1 MKAKMILFLLVLAL
15 AAVPTQSTGPQDE
28 EGVRG
33 AFMTTRPK
41 QVDKPAGNSP
51 APKPIKRHRKPLDSK
66 PIPISTPYPGEK
78 TGQRIGLGL
87 TLFTRDSNGLAVRS
101 DPNRVFHKGDR
112 VRVLLETNADGYLYI
127 FNTTDGGKPV
137 MIYPDAQL
145 DDAGNYI
152 QSHVPFEI
160 PSSVATEERLRWFSF
175 DEQPGAE
182 RLFFVF
188 TREPLPA
195 VPIDDALLNYC
206 RDNKNKCPLRPAPD
220 VWAQIQKQLSAP
232 VQVDKSQEYGRAQSA
247 SEQVATTRGIG
258 LSKEDPEPSLVM
270 LTASSTTPML
280 VATLE
285 LTHR

>member
-1 MKAKMILFLLVLAL
+1 MKFKIMSCALLLAL
-15 AAVPTQSTGPQDE
+15 GGLAFARPGQQDE
-28 EGVRG
+28 ENVRG
-33 AFMTTRPK
+33 AFLTSRPKERPPTPPESTRP
-41 QVDKPAGNSP
+41 VRHPPEPSSTTASAGPKSTNPSANTGTNGAMMVTDPKNNNSARIT
-51 APKPIKRHRKPLDSK
+51 APKM
-66 PIPISTPYPGEK
+66 
-78 TGQRIGLGL
+78 GLGL
-87 TLFTRDSNGLAVRS
+87 TLFTRDANGLAVRV
-101 DPNRVFHKGDR
+101 DPSHEFHKGDR

-195 VPIDDALLNYC
+195 VPIDDALLNF
-206 RDNKNKCPLRPAPD
+206 
-220 VWAQIQKQLSAP
+220 
-232 VQVDKSQEYGRAQSA
+232 
-247 SEQVATTRGIG
+247 
-258 LSKEDPEPSLVM
+258 
-270 LTASSTTPML
+270 
-280 VATLE
+280 
-285 LTHR
+285 